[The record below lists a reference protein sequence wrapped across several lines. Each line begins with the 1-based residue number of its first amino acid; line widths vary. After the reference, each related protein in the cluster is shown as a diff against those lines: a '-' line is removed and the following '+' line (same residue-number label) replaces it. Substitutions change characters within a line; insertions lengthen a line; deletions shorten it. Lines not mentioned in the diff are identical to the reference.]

1 MDGRWAALMSY
12 IASLPW
18 STAGRIT
25 VAALLGGVV
34 GLEREWTGHV
44 AGLRTTM
51 LVAVGSCLFTVLSID
66 GFPVHG
72 SNQDTGRVAA
82 QIVTGIGFLGAGAL
96 FQSKN
101 HIKGLTT
108 AATIWLVAAI
118 GMAAGAG
125 LFFIAIWT
133 TLIAEFVLVG
143 LKPLGLRLQ
152 RRRQFGWTPRRVLRT
167 AIRQPGPPQVQDED
181 DWPASD

>member
-1 MDGRWAALMSY
+1 MDVLWTALMTY

-18 STAGRIT
+18 ETAGRIA

-72 SNQDTGRVAA
+72 STQDTGRVAA

-118 GMAAGAG
+118 GMAAGTG
-125 LFFIAIWT
+125 LFFVAIWT
-133 TLIAEFVLVG
+133 TLMAEVVLVA
-143 LKPLGLRLQ
+143 LKPLGVRLQ
-152 RRRQFGWTPRRVLRT
+152 RRHHRRFPPTPRRPLRV
-167 AIRQPGPPQVQDED
+167 ANRQPVPPPTQRD
-181 DWPASD
+181 DA